1 MIVSPIDIPVLSSV
15 TFVLN
20 EFDKLQWKVIGVW
33 ILASS
38 AWGENCPY
46 FERDTGI
53 TSLLITWGHK
63 ISNPTDMCFKALGY
77 GKLKMMMQL
86 IAECA
91 LYIIGK
97 QQMFND
103 QRNKW
108 FDLNAGSI
116 AKEIS
121 KTKRFG

>member
-1 MIVSPIDIPVLSSV
+1 MIVSPVELLILSSV

-20 EFDKLQWKVIGVW
+20 EFDKPQWKVIGVW

-38 AWGENCPY
+38 AWGEDCPC

-63 ISNPTDMCFKALGY
+63 ISNRIDMCCKELGY
-77 GKLKMMMQL
+77 GKLKMMMKL

-91 LYIIGK
+91 LYIIGM

-103 QRNKW
+103 
-108 FDLNAGSI
+108 
-116 AKEIS
+116 
-121 KTKRFG
+121 